1 MLRRLTSLLLA
12 VLAVTGCG
20 SAGASAPPI
29 GTTRLVATGAPA
41 VPTLPPTPMS
51 QAPSPEPSPTGRPT
65 ASVAPEVTEPVPG
78 ISLPPLALLS
88 VDGGEPMTGE
98 LGTYVYE
105 GSGSD
110 APWLPAASLESVQVP
125 SGATLELTLEDASA
139 FVSWS
144 AQVAAAE
151 DVRGESKTGLGQSE
165 GSTRMESAAFA
176 SPETGQWVLAARV
189 FYPDDRG
196 DAVFFW
202 LLDVS

>member
-1 MLRRLTSLLLA
+1 
-12 VLAVTGCG
+12 
-20 SAGASAPPI
+20 
-29 GTTRLVATGAPA
+29 
-41 VPTLPPTPMS
+41 MS
-51 QAPSPEPSPTGRPT
+51 QAPSPEPSPTGGPT
-65 ASVAPEVTEPVPG
+65 ASVAAEVTEPVPG

-88 VDGGEPMTGE
+88 VDGGEPMTGA

-110 APWLPAASLESVQVP
+110 APWLPAASLEPVQVP
-125 SGATLELTLEDASA
+125 AGATLELTLESASA

-151 DVRGESKTGLGQSE
+151 DVRGESRTGLGQSE
-165 GSTRMESAAFA
+165 GSERMKSAAFA
-176 SPETGQWVLAARV
+176 SPEAGQWVLAVRV

-196 DAVFFW
+196 DAFLFW